1 MSKTMAIRIHALG
14 GPEVLR
20 WEEVAVPDPGPGEVL
35 VRHEAVGLN
44 FIDTY
49 HRSGLYPVPSLPTAI
64 GMEAAG
70 VVEVVGPSGG
80 AGPVAG
86 AGSPAGAGPVAGA
99 GATAAE
105 GPSFQPG
112 DRVAYGFGLGA
123 YCERR
128 VMPVD
133 QLVPIPDGVDSET
146 AAAAMLKG
154 MTSWYLCRR
163 TYGLSAGETVL
174 VHAAAGGVGTILS
187 QWCKALGATVIGTA
201 GSAEK
206 GRVARAHGC
215 DHVILYKEEDFVERV
230 REITAGEGVP
240 VVFDGVGKATFDGS
254 MECLA
259 RFGMMI
265 TFGNASGAVPPLNLL
280 RLSARGLTVARP
292 SLKPYIDRRE
302 DLEEAAGELL
312 GHIAAGR
319 IRVTVG
325 QRFALKDAAA
335 AHRALESRATR
346 GCTVLLP

>member
-1 MSKTMAIRIHALG
+1 MNTTMAIRIHALG
-14 GPEVLR
+14 GPEMLR
-20 WEEVAVPDPGPGEVL
+20 WEEVAIPDPGPGEVL

-70 VVEVVGPSGG
+70 VVEAVGP
-80 AGPVAG
+80 
-86 AGSPAGAGPVAGA
+86 PAGAEPLADAGPPAAAGP
-99 GATAAE
+99 T
-105 GPSFQPG
+105 FQPG

-128 VMPVD
+128 VMPVG
-133 QLVPIPDGVDSET
+133 QLVPIPHGVDSET

-163 TYGLSAGETVL
+163 TYRLNAGETVL

-201 GSAEK
+201 GSASK
-206 GRVARAHGC
+206 GELAREHGC

-230 REITAGEGVP
+230 HEITGGEGVP

-254 MECLA
+254 MECLS

-280 RLSARGLTVARP
+280 RLSAKGITVARP
-292 SLKPYIDRRE
+292 SLKPYIERRE

-312 GHIAAGR
+312 GHIQAGR
-319 IRVTVG
+319 IRLTVG
-325 QRFALKDAAA
+325 QRFPLADAAE
-335 AHRALESRATR
+335 AHRALESRRTQ

>member
-1 MSKTMAIRIHALG
+1 MSRNTKAVRIHELG

-20 WEEVAVPDPGPGEVL
+20 WEEVPLTDPGPGEVL

-70 VVEVVGPSGG
+70 VVEAVGP
-80 AGPVAG
+80 
-86 AGSPAGAGPVAGA
+86 PAGN
-99 GATAAE
+99 
-105 GPSFQPG
+105 GPSFQAG

-128 VMPVD
+128 VMPTD
-133 QLVPIPDGVDSET
+133 QLVPIPGGVDSET

-163 TYGLSAGETVL
+163 TYRLSAGETVL
-174 VHAAAGGVGTILS
+174 VHAAAGGVGTILG
-187 QWCKALGATVIGTA
+187 QWCKALGATVIGTV
-201 GSAEK
+201 GSAGK
-206 GRVARAHGC
+206 ARVAREHGC

-230 REITAGEGVP
+230 AEITGGQGVP

-254 MECLA
+254 MECLG

-280 RLSARGLTVARP
+280 RLSAKGITVARP

-312 GHIAAGR
+312 GHIDAGR
-319 IRVTVG
+319 IRITIG
-325 QRFALKDAAA
+325 QRFPLDQAAE
-335 AHRALESRATR
+335 AHRALESRQTQ
-346 GCTVLLP
+346 GCTVLVP

>member
-1 MSKTMAIRIHALG
+1 MSKTMAVRVHELG

-20 WEEVAVPDPGPGEVL
+20 WEEMPLPDPGPGEVL
-35 VRHEAVGLN
+35 VRHQAIGLN

-64 GMEAAG
+64 GMEGAG
-70 VVEVVGPSGG
+70 VIEAVGPSGSR
-80 AGPVAG
+80 
-86 AGSPAGAGPVAGA
+86 GSPGGQGAA
-99 GATAAE
+99 
-105 GPSFQPG
+105 FKPG
-112 DRVAYGFGLGA
+112 DRVAYGFGLGS
-123 YCERR
+123 YSERR
-128 VMPVD
+128 VMPTD
-133 QLVPIPDGVDSET
+133 QLVPVPDGVDSET

-163 TYGLSAGETVL
+163 TYRLGAGETVL
-174 VHAAAGGVGTILS
+174 VHAAAGGVGTILC

-201 GSAEK
+201 GSAGK
-206 GRVARAHGC
+206 GGVAREHGC

-230 REITAGEGVP
+230 GEITDGEGVP

-254 MECLA
+254 MECLS

-280 RLSARGLTVARP
+280 RLSARGITVARP
-292 SLKPYIDRRE
+292 SLKPYIEQRP
-302 DLEEAAGELL
+302 DLEEAAGELF

-325 QRFALKDAAA
+325 QRFPLAEAAE
-335 AHRALESRATR
+335 AHRALESRQTQ
-346 GCTVLLP
+346 GCTVLVP

>member
-1 MSKTMAIRIHALG
+1 MSRNTKAVRIHELG

-20 WEEVAVPDPGPGEVL
+20 WEEVPLADPGSGEVL

-70 VVEVVGPSGG
+70 VVEAVGP
-80 AGPVAG
+80 
-86 AGSPAGAGPVAGA
+86 PAGN
-99 GATAAE
+99 

-128 VMPVD
+128 VMPTD
-133 QLVPIPDGVDSET
+133 QLVPIPGGVDSET

-163 TYGLSAGETVL
+163 TYRLSAGETVL

-187 QWCKALGATVIGTA
+187 QWCKALGTTVIGTV
-201 GSAEK
+201 GSAGK
-206 GRVARAHGC
+206 ARVAREHGC

-230 REITAGEGVP
+230 AEITGGQGVP

-254 MECLA
+254 MECLG

-265 TFGNASGAVPPLNLL
+265 AFGNASGAVPPLNLL
-280 RLSARGLTVARP
+280 RLSAKGITVARP

-312 GHIAAGR
+312 GHIDAGR
-319 IRVTVG
+319 IRITIG
-325 QRFALKDAAA
+325 QRFPLDQAAE
-335 AHRALESRATR
+335 AHRALESRQTH
-346 GCTVLLP
+346 GCTVLVP

>member
-1 MSKTMAIRIHALG
+1 MNTTRTVRIHALG

-20 WEEVAVPDPGPGEVL
+20 WEEIPLSNPGPGEVL

-70 VVEVVGPSGG
+70 VVEAVGPAGG
-80 AGPVAG
+80 DGERTG
-86 AGSPAGAGPVAGA
+86 NSRPAGD
-99 GATAAE
+99 

-128 VMPVD
+128 VMPTG
-133 QLVPIPDGVDSET
+133 QLVPIPDGVDFET

-163 TYGLSAGETVL
+163 TYRLGAGETVL
-174 VHAAAGGVGTILS
+174 VHAAAGGVGTILC
-187 QWCKALGATVIGTA
+187 QWCKALGATVIGTV
-201 GSAEK
+201 GSAGK
-206 GRVARAHGC
+206 GDVAREHGC

-230 REITAGEGVP
+230 DEITGGRGVP

-254 MECLA
+254 MECLS

-280 RLSARGLTVARP
+280 RLSAKGITVARP

-312 GHIAAGR
+312 GHIEAGR
-319 IRVTVG
+319 IRITVG
-325 QRFALKDAAA
+325 QRFPLAEAAE
-335 AHRALESRATR
+335 AHRALESRGTQ
-346 GCTVLLP
+346 GCTVLVP

>member
-1 MSKTMAIRIHALG
+1 MSRNTKAVRIHELG

-20 WEEVAVPDPGPGEVL
+20 WEEVPLADPGPGEVL

-70 VVEVVGPSGG
+70 VVEAVGP
-80 AGPVAG
+80 
-86 AGSPAGAGPVAGA
+86 PAGN
-99 GATAAE
+99 
-105 GPSFQPG
+105 GPSFQAG

-128 VMPVD
+128 VMPTD
-133 QLVPIPDGVDSET
+133 QLVPIPGGVDSET

-163 TYGLSAGETVL
+163 TYRLSAGETVL
-174 VHAAAGGVGTILS
+174 VHAAAGGVGTILG
-187 QWCKALGATVIGTA
+187 QWCKALGATVIGTV
-201 GSAEK
+201 GSAGK
-206 GRVARAHGC
+206 ARVAREHGC

-230 REITAGEGVP
+230 AEITGGQGVP

-254 MECLA
+254 MECLG

-280 RLSARGLTVARP
+280 RLSAKGITVARP

-312 GHIAAGR
+312 GHIDAGR
-319 IRVTVG
+319 IRITIG
-325 QRFALKDAAA
+325 QRFPLDQAAE
-335 AHRALESRATR
+335 AHRALESRQTQ
-346 GCTVLLP
+346 GCTVLVP

>member
-1 MSKTMAIRIHALG
+1 MVFTRAIRIYELG

-20 WEEVAVPDPGPGEVL
+20 REAIGVPDPGPGEVL

-49 HRSGLYPVPSLPTAI
+49 HRSGLYPVPSLPTVI

-70 VVEVVGPSGG
+70 VVDDVGPPGEG
-80 AGPVAG
+80 AP
-86 AGSPAGAGPVAGA
+86 
-99 GATAAE
+99 T
-105 GPSFQPG
+105 FQPG

-123 YCERR
+123 YCQRR
-128 VMPVD
+128 VMPTD

-163 TYGLSAGETVL
+163 TYRVSAGETVL

-187 QWCKALGATVIGTA
+187 QWCKALGATVIGTV
-201 GSAEK
+201 GSVEK
-206 GRVARAHGC
+206 GDMARAHGC

-230 REITAGEGVP
+230 AEITGGEGVP

-254 MECLA
+254 MECLS

-265 TFGNASGAVPPLNLL
+265 TFGNASGAVPPLDLL
-280 RLSARGLTVARP
+280 RLSAKGITVARP
-292 SLKPYIDRRE
+292 SLKPYIERRE
-302 DLEEAAGELL
+302 DLEAAAGELF
-312 GHIAAGR
+312 GHIEAGR
-319 IRVTVG
+319 IRITIG
-325 QRFALKDAAA
+325 QRFWLAEAKK
-335 AHRALESRATR
+335 AHRALESRETQ
-346 GCTVLLP
+346 GCTVLVPWRDGVNPGVS

>member
-1 MSKTMAIRIHALG
+1 MNTTMAIRIHALG
-14 GPEVLR
+14 GPEMLR
-20 WEEVAVPDPGPGEVL
+20 WQEVAVPDPGPGEVL

-70 VVEVVGPSGG
+70 VVEEVGPPGG
-80 AGPVAG
+80 AGP
-86 AGSPAGAGPVAGA
+86 P
-99 GATAAE
+99 AAE

-128 VMPVD
+128 VMPVG
-133 QLVPIPDGVDSET
+133 QLVPIPDGVDFET

-163 TYGLSAGETVL
+163 TYRLSEGETVL

-187 QWCKALGATVIGTA
+187 QWCKLLGATVIGTA
-201 GSAEK
+201 GSASK
-206 GRVARAHGC
+206 GELAREHGC

-230 REITAGEGVP
+230 HEITGGEGVP

-280 RLSARGLTVARP
+280 RLSAKGITVARP
-292 SLKPYIDRRE
+292 SLKPYIERRE

-312 GHIAAGR
+312 GHIQAGR
-319 IRVTVG
+319 IRLTVG
-325 QRFALKDAAA
+325 QRFPLADAAE
-335 AHRALESRATR
+335 AHRALESRQTQ

>member
-1 MSKTMAIRIHALG
+1 MSRNTKAVRIHELG

-20 WEEVAVPDPGPGEVL
+20 WEEVPLADPGPGEVL

-70 VVEVVGPSGG
+70 VVEAVGP
-80 AGPVAG
+80 
-86 AGSPAGAGPVAGA
+86 PAGN
-99 GATAAE
+99 
-105 GPSFQPG
+105 GPSFQAG
-112 DRVAYGFGLGA
+112 DRVVYGFGLGA

-128 VMPVD
+128 VMPTD
-133 QLVPIPDGVDSET
+133 QLVPIPGGVDSET

-163 TYGLSAGETVL
+163 TYRLSAGETVL
-174 VHAAAGGVGTILS
+174 VHAAAGGVGTILG
-187 QWCKALGATVIGTA
+187 QWCKALGATVIGTV
-201 GSAEK
+201 GSAGK
-206 GRVARAHGC
+206 ARVAREHGC

-230 REITAGEGVP
+230 AEITGGQGVP

-254 MECLA
+254 MECLG

-280 RLSARGLTVARP
+280 RLSAKGITVARP

-312 GHIAAGR
+312 GHIDAGR
-319 IRVTVG
+319 IRITIG
-325 QRFALKDAAA
+325 QRFPLDQAAE
-335 AHRALESRATR
+335 AHRALESRQTQ
-346 GCTVLLP
+346 GCTVLVP

>member
-1 MSKTMAIRIHALG
+1 MNTTRAVRIHALG

-20 WEEVAVPDPGPGEVL
+20 WAEVPLAEPGPGEVL
-35 VRHEAVGLN
+35 VRHEAIGLN

-70 VVEVVGPSGG
+70 VVEAVGPPDGG
-80 AGPVAG
+80 G
-86 AGSPAGAGPVAGA
+86 PAGGGELAGGGGPADGA
-99 GATAAE
+99 
-105 GPSFQPG
+105 PSFQPG

-123 YCERR
+123 YCQRR
-128 VMPVD
+128 VMPTG
-133 QLVPIPDGVDSET
+133 QLVPIPDGVDFET

-163 TYGLSAGETVL
+163 TYRVSAGETVL

-187 QWCKALGATVIGTA
+187 QWCKVLGATVIGTV

-206 GRVARAHGC
+206 GEVAREHGC
-215 DHVILYKEEDFVERV
+215 DHVILYKEEDFVKRV
-230 REITAGEGVP
+230 AEITGGEGVP

-254 MECLA
+254 MECLS

-265 TFGNASGAVPPLNLL
+265 TFGNASGAVPPLDLL
-280 RLSARGLTVARP
+280 RLSARGITVARP
-292 SLKPYIDRRE
+292 SLKPYIERRE

-312 GHIAAGR
+312 GHIETGR
-319 IRVTVG
+319 IRITVG
-325 QRFALKDAAA
+325 QRFRLAEAAE
-335 AHRALESRATR
+335 AHRALESRETQ
-346 GCTVLLP
+346 GCTVLVP

>member
-1 MSKTMAIRIHALG
+1 MNTTMAIRIHGLG
-14 GPEVLR
+14 GPEMLR

-70 VVEVVGPSGG
+70 VVEAVGPPGG
-80 AGPVAG
+80 AGSLAG
-86 AGSPAGAGPVAGA
+86 A
-99 GATAAE
+99 

-128 VMPVD
+128 VMPVG
-133 QLVPIPDGVDSET
+133 QLVPIPDGVDFET

-163 TYGLSAGETVL
+163 TYRLSEGETVL

-187 QWCKALGATVIGTA
+187 QWCKLLGATVIGTA
-201 GSAEK
+201 GSASK
-206 GRVARAHGC
+206 GELAREHGC
-215 DHVILYKEEDFVERV
+215 DHVILYKEEDFVARV
-230 REITAGEGVP
+230 LEITGGEGVP

-280 RLSARGLTVARP
+280 RLSAKGITVARP
-292 SLKPYIDRRE
+292 SLKPYIERRE

-312 GHIAAGR
+312 GHIQAGR
-319 IRVTVG
+319 IRLTVG
-325 QRFALKDAAA
+325 QRFPLAEAAE
-335 AHRALESRATR
+335 AHRALESRRTQ

>member
-1 MSKTMAIRIHALG
+1 MTDMNTTRAIRIHELG

-20 WEEVAVPDPGPGEVL
+20 WEEVALPDPGPGEVL

-70 VVEVVGPSGG
+70 VVEAAGPPGG
-80 AGPVAG
+80 A
-86 AGSPAGAGPVAGA
+86 
-99 GATAAE
+99 

-112 DRVAYGFGLGA
+112 DRVAYGFGLGG

-128 VMPVD
+128 VMSVD
-133 QLVPIPDGVDSET
+133 QLVPVPDGVDSET

-163 TYGLSAGETVL
+163 TYRLSAGETVL

-187 QWCKALGATVIGTA
+187 QWCKALGATVIGTV

-206 GRVARAHGC
+206 GRVAREHGC
-215 DHVILYKEEDFVERV
+215 DHIIFYKDEDFVKCV
-230 REITAGEGVP
+230 HDITGGEGVP

-254 MECLA
+254 LECLA
-259 RFGMMI
+259 RFGTMI
-265 TFGNASGAVPPLNLL
+265 TFGNASGAVPPFNLL
-280 RLSARGLTVARP
+280 RLSAKGLTVARP

-302 DLEEAAGELL
+302 DLEEAAGELF
-312 GHIAAGR
+312 GHIEAGR
-319 IRVTVG
+319 IRLTIG
-325 QRFALKDAAA
+325 QRFPLADAAN
-335 AHRALESRATR
+335 AHRALESRATQ
-346 GCTVLLP
+346 GCTVLVP

>member
-1 MSKTMAIRIHALG
+1 MNTTNAIRIHELG

-20 WEEVAVPDPGPGEVL
+20 REEVTLPEPGPGEVL
-35 VRHEAVGLN
+35 VRHEAIGLN

-64 GMEAAG
+64 GMEGAG
-70 VVEVVGPSGG
+70 VVEAVG
-80 AGPVAG
+80 
-86 AGSPAGAGPVAGA
+86 PAGAA
-99 GATAAE
+99 
-105 GPSFQPG
+105 PSFQVG
-112 DRVAYGFGLGA
+112 DRVAYGFGLGS

-128 VMPVD
+128 VMPTG
-133 QLVPIPDGVDSET
+133 QLVPIPDGVDAET

-163 TYGLSAGETVL
+163 TYRLSADETVL

-187 QWCKALGATVIGTA
+187 QWCNALGATVIGTA

-206 GRVARAHGC
+206 GEVAREHGC

-230 REITAGEGVP
+230 REITGGEGVP

-280 RLSARGLTVARP
+280 RLSAKGITVARP
-292 SLKPYIDRRE
+292 SLAPYIERRA

-312 GHIAAGR
+312 GHIEAGR
-319 IRVTVG
+319 IRLTIG
-325 QRFALKDAAA
+325 QRFPLAEAAQ
-335 AHRALESRATR
+335 AHRALESRQTH
-346 GCTVLLP
+346 GCTVLVP

>member
-1 MSKTMAIRIHALG
+1 MNTTMAIRIHALG
-14 GPEVLR
+14 GPEMLR

-35 VRHEAVGLN
+35 IRHDAVGLN

-70 VVEVVGPSGG
+70 VVEAVGP
-80 AGPVAG
+80 
-86 AGSPAGAGPVAGA
+86 PAGAGPLADAGPM
-99 GATAAE
+99 AAE

-128 VMPVD
+128 VMPVG
-133 QLVPIPDGVDSET
+133 QLVPIPDGVDFET

-163 TYGLSAGETVL
+163 TYRLSEGETVL

-206 GRVARAHGC
+206 GRVAREHGC

-230 REITAGEGVP
+230 HEITGGEGVP

-254 MECLA
+254 MECLS

-280 RLSARGLTVARP
+280 RLSAKGITVARP
-292 SLKPYIDRRE
+292 SLKPYIERRE

-312 GHIAAGR
+312 GHIQAGR
-319 IRVTVG
+319 IRLTVG
-325 QRFALKDAAA
+325 QRFPLADAAE
-335 AHRALESRATR
+335 AHRALESRRTQ

>member
-1 MSKTMAIRIHALG
+1 MNTTNAIRIHELG

-20 WEEVAVPDPGPGEVL
+20 WEEVALPDPGPGEVL
-35 VRHEAVGLN
+35 VRQEAVGLN

-64 GMEAAG
+64 GMEGAG
-70 VVEVVGPSGG
+70 VVEAVGPVGNGSGDG
-80 AGPVAG
+80 ASEA
-86 AGSPAGAGPVAGA
+86 
-99 GATAAE
+99 
-105 GPSFQPG
+105 PSFQPG
-112 DRVAYGFGLGA
+112 DRVAYGFGLGG

-128 VMPVD
+128 VMRTD
-133 QLVPIPDGVDSET
+133 QLVAIPDGVDSET

-163 TYGLSAGETVL
+163 TYRLSAGETVL

-187 QWCKALGATVIGTA
+187 QWCKALGATVIGTV
-201 GSAEK
+201 GSAGK
-206 GRVARAHGC
+206 GEVAREHGC
-215 DHVILYKEEDFVERV
+215 DHVILYKKENFVDGV
-230 REITAGEGVP
+230 REITGGEGVP

-280 RLSARGLTVARP
+280 RLSAKGITVARP
-292 SLKPYIDRRE
+292 SLAPYIERRA

-312 GHIAAGR
+312 GHIEAGR
-319 IRVTVG
+319 IRLTIG
-325 QRFALKDAAA
+325 QRFPLAEAAA
-335 AHRALESRATR
+335 AHRALESRQTH
-346 GCTVLLP
+346 GCTVLVP

>member
-1 MSKTMAIRIHALG
+1 MNTTMAVRIHGLG

-20 WEEVAVPDPGPGEVL
+20 WEETPLPDPGPGEVL

-70 VVEVVGPSGG
+70 VVEA
-80 AGPVAG
+80 AGP
-86 AGSPAGAGPVAGA
+86 PAGEAPV
-99 GATAAE
+99 
-105 GPSFQPG
+105 FQPG
-112 DRVAYGFGLGA
+112 DRVAYGFGLGS

-128 VMPVD
+128 VMPTG
-133 QLVPIPDGVDSET
+133 QLVPIPNGVGCET

-163 TYGLSAGETVL
+163 TYRLSEGETVL

-187 QWCKALGATVIGTA
+187 QWCRALGATVIGTV

-206 GRVARAHGC
+206 GRVAREHGC
-215 DHVILYKEEDFVERV
+215 RHVILYKEENFVERIL
-230 REITAGEGVP
+230 EITDGRGVP
-240 VVFDGVGKATFDGS
+240 VVFDGVGRATFDGS
-254 MECLA
+254 LKCLA

-265 TFGNASGAVPPLNLL
+265 TFGNASGTVPPFDLL
-280 RLSARGLTVARP
+280 RLSAKGLSVARP
-292 SLKPYIDRRE
+292 SLKPYIERRE

-312 GHIAAGR
+312 GHIQARR
-319 IRVTVG
+319 IRLTIG
-325 QRFALKDAAA
+325 QRFPLAEAVE
-335 AHRALESRATR
+335 AHRALESRQTH

>member
-1 MSKTMAIRIHALG
+1 MNTTMAIRIHALG
-14 GPEVLR
+14 SPEMLR
-20 WEEVAVPDPGPGEVL
+20 WEEVAIPEPGPGEVL

-70 VVEVVGPSGG
+70 VVEEVGP
-80 AGPVAG
+80 
-86 AGSPAGAGPVAGA
+86 PAGAGP
-99 GATAAE
+99 T
-105 GPSFQPG
+105 FQSG

-128 VMPVD
+128 VMPVG

-163 TYGLSAGETVL
+163 TYRLSEGETVL

-201 GSAEK
+201 GS
-206 GRVARAHGC
+206 VAKARLAGQHGC

-230 REITAGEGVP
+230 HEITGGEGVP

-254 MECLA
+254 MECLS

-280 RLSARGLTVARP
+280 RLSAKGITVARP
-292 SLKPYIDRRE
+292 SLKPYIERRE

-312 GHIAAGR
+312 GHIQAGR
-319 IRVTVG
+319 IRLTVG
-325 QRFALKDAAA
+325 QRFPLADAAE
-335 AHRALESRATR
+335 AHRALESRRTQ